1 MAPGVTPLCPPPA
14 GPGVALQVQV
24 AAGFEE
30 GHCRQDPG
38 IVGKAQP
45 VTRASQPA
53 DVYGAPDRSGPP
65 HRTLGPLGHLPICCH
80 MLPALEALSQVRS
93 PLPLIIRK
101 EMVQSLG
108 SRGPSRLGSS
118 RVPITLSCSLAS
130 SGTDSMYGPRE
141 GQPSSKTKTH
151 L

>member
-14 GPGVALQVQV
+14 GPDTALHVQV

-53 DVYGAPDRSGPP
+53 DVHGAPDRSGLP
-65 HRTLGPLGHLPICCH
+65 HRTPLGPLGHLPICCH
-80 MLPALEALSQVRS
+80 MPPALEAPSQVRS
-93 PLPLIIRK
+93 PLPPIIHK

-108 SRGPSRLGSS
+108 SRGPSS

-130 SGTDSMYGPRE
+130 SGT
-141 GQPSSKTKTH
+141 TV
-151 L
+151 